1 MAESVLLV
9 DYENIGKIDLAAIPD
24 GVRVPFFFGASQR
37 TVPTDFLKAALRL
50 GERFVPIDIEG
61 QGKNALDFHI
71 AFYLGEYLARD
82 PATACVILSKDK
94 GFDPLVRHL
103 ARRGF
108 AVRRANT
115 MAEALGARIPP
126 AAAPRGPGVVRA
138 SAAGAAGAAAGEGAA
153 SGRRTRRGGRR
164 AGAHRESARREG
176 GSAKEQALHLLAGTQ
191 KARRPRKRKGL
202 IAVLHSHFAQKV
214 PESELQRLV
223 DELIAEGTLSEANG
237 AIAYHFTDGDA
248 R

>member
-71 AFYLGEYLARD
+71 AFYLGEYLARAPD
-82 PATACVILSKDK
+82 TACVILSKDK

-103 ARRGF
+103 TRRGF
-108 AVRRANT
+108 AVRRANS
-115 MAEALGARIPP
+115 MPEALGGRIPP
-126 AAAPRGPGVVRA
+126 AAAPRSPAAVRGGAGSAASEAGDESGPG
-138 SAAGAAGAAAGEGAA
+138 AG
-153 SGRRTRRGGRR
+153 GRRGRRRGGR
-164 AGAHRESARREG
+164 AISRREG
-176 GSAKEQALHLLAGTQ
+176 PGPGAGSLPEQALRLLAGTQ

-202 IAVLHSHFAQKV
+202 IAVLHSHFSQKV
-214 PESELQRLV
+214 PETDLQRLV
-223 DELIAEGTLSEANG
+223 DELIAQGSLAETNG
-237 AIAYHFTDGDA
+237 GLTYHF
-248 R
+248 

>member
-1 MAESVLLV
+1 MTENVLLV

-37 TVPTDFLKAALRL
+37 SVPTEFLKAALRL

-82 PATACVILSKDK
+82 PHTACVIFSKDK

-103 ARRGF
+103 TRRGF
-108 AVRRANT
+108 SVRRANT
-115 MAEALGARIPP
+115 MAEALGSREP
-126 AAAPRGPGVVRA
+126 AASAPRSP
-138 SAAGAAGAAAGEGAA
+138 AGARSATRQGGG
-153 SGRRTRRGGRR
+153 GRSGGRR
-164 AGAHRESARREG
+164 ESPRREG
-176 GSAKEQALHLLAGTQ
+176 GSLKDEALYLLTGTQ
-191 KARRPRKRKGL
+191 KARRPRRRKGL
-202 IAVLHSHFAQKV
+202 IGVLHSHFARKV
-214 PESELQRLV
+214 PETELEGLV

-237 AIAYHFTDGDA
+237 AITYHL
-248 R
+248 

>member
-9 DYENIGKIDLAAIPD
+9 DYENIGKIDLAAIPE

-37 TVPTDFLKAALRL
+37 TVPTEFLKAALRL

-71 AFYLGEYLARD
+71 AFYLGECLARA
-82 PATACVILSKDK
+82 PQTACVILSKDK

-103 ARRGF
+103 IRRGF
-108 AVRRANT
+108 AVRRVGSI
-115 MAEALGARIPP
+115 AEALGSRAAPAPAPRRP
-126 AAAPRGPGVVRA
+126 AAVRA
-138 SAAGAAGAAAGEGAA
+138 
-153 SGRRTRRGGRR
+153 GGRPGAGGR
-164 AGAHRESARREG
+164 AGARRESPPQEG
-176 GSAKEQALHLLAGTQ
+176 GSLKDDALHLLGGTQ

-202 IAVLHSHFAQKV
+202 IGVLHSHFSRKV

-223 DELIAEGTLSEANG
+223 DELIAQGALSETNG
-237 AIAYHFTDGDA
+237 AITYHF
-248 R
+248 